1 MSTRFL
7 PSWTRSKIGFFDFVG
22 SESAKLGL
30 ILNAIDMRSGGIL
43 LLGKKGTG
51 KSTLLSAFGE
61 LLGILGLN
69 FAWLPLN
76 VTEDS
81 LLGSLD
87 LEETVKKGKRIYQ
100 KGILSRIN
108 GGFLFVED
116 INLFPPYVLSL
127 ITETQSRGELIV
139 EREGI
144 EVREPCNFVICA
156 TMNPEEG
163 EISPH
168 IMDRFGMC
176 AFLDG
181 AKDKDRRKEILRTNL
196 LDFHKKEDLFHLVKK
211 INLSK
216 DLLRNI
222 KTLGDTVSYIADLVL
237 SHNVEGHR
245 ADLFLLYAALAYA
258 AYFGESELMPHH
270 VDAVSELVLNHR
282 SKKREDL
289 RDEKPQTTQTHE
301 LQNERKKDR
310 NSKGSEGTHPSGME
324 AQIRNGSSDK
334 EEVFPVGER
343 FAVRKF
349 ALRKDRIVRKAKG
362 RRTDTRCYDKGGR
375 YVKSSMQKKGEIAI
389 DATIRA
395 AAPFQKLR
403 GRRDLLIIK
412 EEDLRYKEKE
422 RKMRHFVIFLVDG
435 SGSMGVERRMVVA
448 KGAIFSLLADCYQ
461 KREKVSMIV
470 FRNDKAEIVLPPT
483 SSYEFAKK
491 RLEQIPTGGK
501 TPLSAGLTE
510 TVKLI
515 KTSEYKEPEA
525 RFLVFILTDGKANVP
540 LGNKPVVEELR
551 DICLY
556 MRYLPRTDYIVIDT
570 EKRGSLL
577 KFELA
582 QKIAEWLGAKYYM
595 LEEIRVQSI
604 LSSMHVGIR
613 F

>member
-7 PSWTRSKIGFFDFVG
+7 PSWTKSKIGFFDFVG
-22 SESAKLGL
+22 CESAKLGL

-69 FAWLPLN
+69 FVWLPLN

-87 LEETVKKGKRIYQ
+87 LEETVKKGKRVYQ
-100 KGILSRIN
+100 KGILSKIN

-127 ITETQSRGELIV
+127 ITETQSRGELIL

-144 EVREPCNFVICA
+144 ELREPCNFVICA

-163 EISPH
+163 ELSPH

-245 ADLFLLYAALAYA
+245 ADLFLLYASLAYA
-258 AYFGESELMPHH
+258 AYCGESELMPHH
-270 VDAVSELVLNHR
+270 VDAISELVLTHR
-282 SKKREDL
+282 SQKKEKTQ
-289 RDEKPQTTQTHE
+289 DEKPHDTQNQE
-301 LQNERKKDR
+301 LQNNMQK
-310 NSKGSEGTHPSGME
+310 NSGSKSSEGLHMAKME
-324 AQIRNGSSDK
+324 TQNKKESSTK
-334 EEVFPVGER
+334 EEIFPVGER
-343 FAVRKF
+343 FRIRRFILK
-349 ALRKDRIVRKAKG
+349 KDRISRKAKG
-362 RRTDTRCYDKGGR
+362 RRTRTKLKDKGGR
-375 YVKSSMQKKGEIAI
+375 YIRSLMRKKEEIAI

-403 GRRDLLIIK
+403 GTKEFLIIT
-412 EEDLRYKEKE
+412 DDDIRYKEKE
-422 RKMRHFVIFLVDG
+422 KKMRHLVIFLVDG
-435 SGSMGVERRMVVA
+435 SGSMGVEKRMIA
-448 KGAIFSLLADCYQ
+448 TKGAILSLLTDCYQ
-461 KREKVSMIV
+461 KRDKVSMIL
-470 FRNDKAEIVLPPT
+470 FRKDRAEIVLPPT
-483 SSYEFAKK
+483 SSYDFALKK
-491 RLEQIPTGGK
+491 LNDIPTGGK
-501 TPLSAGLTE
+501 TPLAAGLLE
-510 TVKLI
+510 TLKLI
-515 KTSEYKEPEA
+515 KRSKFKEPHC
-525 RFLVFILTDGKANVP
+525 RFFTLLLTDGKANVP
-540 LGNKPVVEELR
+540 LSDRPVLEELKEL
-551 DICLY
+551 CFY
-556 MRYLPRTDYIVIDT
+556 MRKLPETDYVVVDT
-570 EKRGSLL
+570 EKKNGLL
-577 KFELA
+577 QMGLA
-582 QKIAEWLGAKYYM
+582 KNIADWLGAGYYSLDTLKAESLISFVPPLM
-595 LEEIRVQSI
+595 V
-604 LSSMHVGIR
+604 
-613 F
+613 